1 MADRAGREYRGAE
14 VIDAA
19 TTPGPRRAVGEV
31 VTTSTIPG
39 VGRLTGFENHVGR
52 TRLGPQHTPLGN
64 IERGVG
70 NGLPHDHPI
79 NGVVTPT
86 VVGTYLHGPVWPP
99 TPRSPTNSSPS
110 PSACP

>member
-39 VGRLTGFENHVGR
+39 VGRHTGLENHLGR
-52 TRLGPQHTPLGN
+52 TRLDPQHIPLGN

-79 NGVVTPT
+79 DGVVTPT
-86 VVGTYLHGPVWPP
+86 VVGAYLHGRVLARNPALAVQLLAL
-99 TPRSPTNSSPS
+99 